1 MLGRYGMFLR
11 QYAWELIL
19 ERKSKEPAG
28 RRRYE
33 KRTLCAQPDGEHRAP
48 GRSFSGRSMLRP
60 YETACSMIW
69 ELQGLKPLLLDL
81 VMSPLKGR
89 PTKMAHKV
97 ESQRCSRLIL
107 GPRKEMASRVKTPS
121 CAAAVRRG
129 WRPALPKR
137 LFQGGRDFF

>member
-33 KRTLCAQPDGEHRAP
+33 KRTLFAQPDGEHRAP

-97 ESQRCSRLIL
+97 ESKKFKRLMC
-107 GPRKEMASRVKTPS
+107 GPNKEKAKRVNPPS
-121 CAAAVRRG
+121 WRAAVR
-129 WRPALPKR
+129 
-137 LFQGGRDFF
+137 GG